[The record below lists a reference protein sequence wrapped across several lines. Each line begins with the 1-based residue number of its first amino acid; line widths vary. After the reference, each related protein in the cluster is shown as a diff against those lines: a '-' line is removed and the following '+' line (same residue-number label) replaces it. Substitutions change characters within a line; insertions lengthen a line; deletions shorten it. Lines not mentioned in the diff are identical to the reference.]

1 VANAC
6 RVASAPLIAASSGPI
21 PKAPGSAG
29 GYLQGPRGNGED
41 FDFFYFAGPSD
52 FAKSFKL
59 PAVSTLEALDDYF
72 DARVK
77 DDTNFKKAVDSGAVT
92 KAGFRNYYGLRA
104 AVSFSL
110 GSHDEWNVAR
120 ILNER
125 LPRR

>member
-1 VANAC
+1 M
-6 RVASAPLIAASSGPI
+6 
-21 PKAPGSAG
+21 
-29 GYLQGPRGNGED
+29 
-41 FDFFYFAGPSD
+41 
-52 FAKSFKL
+52 
-59 PAVSTLEALDDYF
+59 
-72 DARVK
+72 K

-125 LPRR
+125 RRGVSELGIPNQIALFFDGKPVAPGGYESPAASGDVGRCIK